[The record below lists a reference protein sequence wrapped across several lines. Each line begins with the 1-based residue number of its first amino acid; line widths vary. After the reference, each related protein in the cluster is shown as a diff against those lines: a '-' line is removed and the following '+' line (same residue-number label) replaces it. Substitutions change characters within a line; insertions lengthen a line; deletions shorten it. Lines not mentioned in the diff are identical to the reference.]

1 MTTSSLLDL
10 AVHRVPLESHDGRS
24 GALLERVLLEDGT
37 KLVVKRTS
45 PAVDLVMRLT
55 GEAVSREYRLWRAG
69 VLDRLPEG
77 VAHAIVG
84 GWREGDET
92 VLAMRDVGDA
102 VVGWRRRLSRREW
115 RRLLAAATSLH
126 RAFQG
131 AVVDGLCPLV
141 KRISI
146 FASSRMSAERDSRN
160 SLPRLVVRGWERFAE
175 LVAADVAQVVF
186 DVLDRPERIAEPL
199 SRRPSTLIHGDLW
212 LVNVAFE
219 AEQVTLLDWDLATWA
234 PPALELS
241 SFVAGNA
248 SRVDAGRDELVDDFR
263 ATWGDDHDEVALRLA
278 LFAGL
283 LELGWNKALDAAEH
297 PDATVRAQ
305 ERTDLEW
312 WVAQARRTLE
322 SGLIEC

>member
-1 MTTSSLLDL
+1 MKASSLLDG
-10 AVHRVPLESHDGRS
+10 AVRRVPVDGHDGRS

-37 KLVVKRTS
+37 RLVVKRTS

-77 VAHAIVG
+77 VAHAVVA
-84 GWREGDET
+84 GWQEGDET

-102 VVGWRRRLSRREW
+102 VVGWGRRLSREEW
-115 RRLLAAATSLH
+115 GRLLTAATSFH

-131 AVVDGLCPLV
+131 PLVDGLCPLV
-141 KRISI
+141 DHVSL
-146 FASSRMSAERDSRN
+146 FAPGRMTAERESSN
-160 SLPRLVVRGWERFAE
+160 PLPRLVARGWERFAE
-175 LVAADVAQVVF
+175 LVAADVAAAVF
-186 DVLDRPERIAEPL
+186 GLLDRPQRIAEAL

-219 AEQVTLLDWDLATWA
+219 AEQVTLLDWDLATCA
-234 PPALELS
+234 PPALEFAL
-241 SFVAGNA
+241 FLTGNA
-248 SRVDAGRDELVDDFR
+248 SRVDAARDELVDDFR
-263 ATWGDDHDEVALRLA
+263 AFWGDDHDQAALRLA

-297 PDATVRAQ
+297 PDETVRAQ

-312 WVAQARRTLE
+312 WVAQGRRTLE
-322 SGLIEC
+322 SGLIEY